1 MIRSIVLRRPLLF
14 PLATFGLLVVV
25 NLLCTTVFFPSQF
38 SSITL
43 AKPPQSVQSPI
54 NSEHVD
60 PSITADGM
68 PFFPFRASTDNRKL
82 DVQMFQ
88 DPKVCG
94 GCHKDI
100 FREWENSVMA
110 NAWQDPIYREI
121 LKRTSEATRGAWDN
135 FCIGC
140 HSPIGLTTRTAT
152 ARGLEAK
159 IAEEGVGCESCHNIS
174 ASTGVGNGSFV
185 LTPQKNGRPLKFG
198 PRKDAESTFHD
209 SAYSDPHT
217 KSEIC
222 GACHNVTHPFN
233 QLPIEQ
239 TYDEWRDSP
248 YNAKGIHCQ
257 DCHMKSGPGV
267 RGNPGKAAP
276 MGKERD
282 HVYSHSFS
290 SANST
295 LLEHFGNKEMSERAR
310 DMLRS
315 AATIEF
321 LESPSRI
328 RSGEPIKV
336 SLRVSNTGAGHKLPT
351 GFPEGREVWV
361 DFKVVDSDGR
371 EVYRLGAIHDGHTE
385 KGTKSFKAIL
395 GNSKGEV
402 VDINVWEADRLLSD
416 TRILPDGHADVEYA
430 FTVDDRVRGPLRIR
444 ADLYYWASPQHI
456 VDELLGKGKLT
467 VDIVRMGSVS
477 KEIPLASTR
486 GR

>member
-1 MIRSIVLRRPLLF
+1 MQNLRF
-14 PLATFGLLVVV
+14 TI
-25 NLLCTTVFFPSQF
+25 Q
-38 SSITL
+38 
-43 AKPPQSVQSPI
+43 PI
-54 NSEHVD
+54 
-60 PSITADGM
+60 
-68 PFFPFRASTDNRKL
+68 
-82 DVQMFQ
+82 
-88 DPKVCG
+88 
-94 GCHKDI
+94 
-100 FREWENSVMA
+100 
-110 NAWQDPIYREI
+110 PISYE
-121 LKRTSEATRGAWDN
+121 
-135 FCIGC
+135 
-140 HSPIGLTTRTAT
+140 
-152 ARGLEAK
+152 
-159 IAEEGVGCESCHNIS
+159 
-174 ASTGVGNGSFV
+174 VGN
-185 LTPQKNGRPLKFG
+185 LR
-198 PRKDAESTFHD
+198 
-209 SAYSDPHT
+209 
-217 KSEIC
+217 
-222 GACHNVTHPFN
+222 ACHNVTHPFN

-248 YNAKGIHCQ
+248 YNAKGIQCQ
-257 DCHMKSGPGV
+257 DCHMTPGPGV
-267 RGNPGKAAP
+267 TGNPGKAAP

-416 TRILPDGHADVEYA
+416 TRILPYGHADVEYA
-430 FTVDDRVRGPLRIR
+430 FP
-444 ADLYYWASPQHI
+444 
-456 VDELLGKGKLT
+456 
-467 VDIVRMGSVS
+467 
-477 KEIPLASTR
+477 
-486 GR
+486 